1 MKHLG
6 HTSAYMAELWGLYQ
20 GLCLAKNQGVL
31 KLEVQIDSAVIVRRE
46 GSTTGWPFIKK
57 RKLRPSFFADWDV
70 KIIHV
75 YQLIYNWC
83 IHVLANMGC
92 VANMGKLVSLIL

>member
-1 MKHLG
+1 
-6 HTSAYMAELWGLYQ
+6 MAELWGLYQ

-75 YQLIYNWC
+75 YQLIGVFMFLPIWD
-83 IHVLANMGC
+83 VL
-92 VANMGKLVSLIL
+92 LIWAKWFRSSSK